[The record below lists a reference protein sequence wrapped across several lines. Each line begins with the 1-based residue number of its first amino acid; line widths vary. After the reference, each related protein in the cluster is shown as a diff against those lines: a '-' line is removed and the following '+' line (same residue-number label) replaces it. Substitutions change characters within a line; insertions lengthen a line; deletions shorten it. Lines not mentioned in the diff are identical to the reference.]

1 MTSHAPFFLQNQNK
15 VAFSAP
21 LSPSLDGQWMDE
33 LLSKSAPMTTT
44 NSFSGIVLGQYNYD
58 VTFQSDLSQYL
69 DSESI
74 FSGNDF
80 LSSSETS
87 CSDSPNIKTEAP
99 DGAVPDLI
107 PITNRPE
114 NSVPEYSR
122 KTLESI
128 FDTKGILKTENEPC
142 SGPQRRQSE
151 GSVSTLVPTKGPKRR
166 NPRKRLTDTQ
176 KQAHNKIEKKYRINI
191 NAKIAGLQQIIP
203 WVAFEKT
210 AFGTGDD
217 HCDTGD
223 MSCNRLN
230 KLMILEK
237 ATDYVL
243 YLQENERR
251 HETQRK
257 SLLSEIARLG
267 GDVSKFA
274 AV

>member
-1 MTSHAPFFLQNQNK
+1 ME
-15 VAFSAP
+15 
-21 LSPSLDGQWMDE
+21 E
-33 LLSKSAPMTTT
+33 LLSKSAPITST
-44 NSFSGIVLGQYNYD
+44 NSFSGVIPGQYNYD
-58 VTFQSDLSQYL
+58 VNFQSDLSQYL

-87 CSDSPNIKTEAP
+87 SSNSPNVKAEPSEVT
-99 DGAVPDLI
+99 VPDLVSV
-107 PITNRPE
+107 
-114 NSVPEYSR
+114 NSRLQSINPDYSR
-122 KTLESI
+122 KTLETI
-128 FDTKGILKTENEPC
+128 FDTKGILKEEDDVMF
-142 SGPQRRQSE
+142 GPQRRQSVATA
-151 GSVSTLVPTKGPKRR
+151 SALVSAKCSKRR

-176 KQAHNKIEKKYRINI
+176 KQAHNKIEKKYRTNI
-191 NAKIAGLQQIIP
+191 NARIAGLQQIIP

-210 AFGTGDD
+210 AFDTGDD
-217 HCDTGD
+217 CCDSGD

-251 HETQRK
+251 HEAERK
-257 SLLSEIARLG
+257 AMLGEIARLG